1 MNSFEKRTLRIDV
14 AMKRKDADLVL
25 KNATYLNVFTKEF
38 LKGDIAMAEGYF
50 CAIGQ
55 GYKGRHEIDLKGKYV
70 VPGFMDGHLHLESS
84 VVSPKE
90 YARAVLPHGTVSI
103 FADPH
108 EIANVLGTVGIDYIL
123 DSTKKSA
130 S

>member
-1 MNSFEKRTLRIDV
+1 
-14 AMKRKDADLVL
+14 
-25 KNATYLNVFTKEF
+25 
-38 LKGDIAMAEGYF
+38 MAEGYF

-123 DSTKKSA
+123 DSTKKICLLKYI
-130 S
+130 